1 MKMRTSGHVGWKLPL
16 TMSRAKL
23 PADADPVVTLA
34 EDIGAF
40 TADPLG
46 YAMYA
51 FDWGEGDLAQMDGPR
66 AWQRAVM
73 VQIGAHLSD
82 PGRRFQPLRIA
93 RASGHG
99 IGKSALIGMLVKWA
113 LDTCPDTRVIVTAN
127 TEAQLRTK
135 TGPELAKWAR
145 LALTSDWF
153 RDSATAMVST
163 MGGHDKS
170 WRCDLVTWSE
180 NNTEAFAGLHNQ
192 GKRIVLVFDEAS
204 GIADKVWE
212 VALGALTDADTEI
225 IWLAFGNPTHASGA
239 FRECFGRYRALWCA
253 AQIDAREVEG
263 TNKRYLDELV
273 RTFGVDS
280 DVVRVRVRGQFPSA
294 SAMQFIGQTEI
305 EGAQA
310 REIALMAGGEPVIF
324 GVDCARYGDDES
336 VLAIRC
342 GVDARSRPWQAWR
355 GTDAMSLAGDIAL
368 AAQRWQPDA
377 IMVDAGNIGAAIVDR
392 LRQLVGDVPVIE
404 VWFGGAGRDAELE
417 PGVAVHTANKR
428 AEIWARMRAWLRR
441 GAIPDH
447 PRLRDDL
454 AGPTYGFAAD
464 DTRVRLER
472 KVDMKKRG
480 LPSPDWAD
488 ALACTFAE
496 AVLPRRMPN
505 WLDPERVAALRDEDR
520 YTELD

>member
-1 MKMRTSGHVGWKLPL
+1 MGKLAKPMAQRTQKLRPQMDSAA
-16 TMSRAKL
+16 T
-23 PADADPVVTLA
+23 DPVLTLA
-34 EDIGAF
+34 DDIGAF

-46 YAMYA
+46 YAHYA
-51 FDWGEGDLAQMDGPR
+51 FAWGESDLAGMTGPR
-66 AWQRAVM
+66 DWQQAVM
-73 VQIGAHLSD
+73 AEIHEHLSD
-82 PGRRFQPLRIA
+82 PARRFQPLRIA

-99 IGKSALIGMLVKWA
+99 IGKSALIAMLTKWA
-113 LDTCPDTRVIVTAN
+113 LDTCPDTRVIITAN

-135 TGPELAKWAR
+135 TAPELGKWSR
-145 LALTSDWF
+145 LSLTSAWF
-153 RDSATAMVST
+153 RQSATAMNST
-163 MGGHDKS
+163 MAGREKS

-192 GKRIVLVFDEAS
+192 GKRIMLVFDEAS

-239 FRECFGRYRALWCA
+239 FRECFGRHRALWHT
-253 AQIDAREVEG
+253 AQIDARDVEG
-263 TNKRYLDELV
+263 TNKAYLDELV
-273 RTFGVDS
+273 RTFGEDS
-280 DVVRVRVRGQFPSA
+280 NVARVRVRGQFPS
-294 SAMQFIGQTEI
+294 SSDMQFIGQRDI
-305 EGAQA
+305 EGALTRA
-310 REIALMAGGEPVIF
+310 IPVMAGGEPVVF

-342 GVDARSRPWQAWR
+342 GNDARSRAWQSWR
-355 GTDAMSLAGDIAL
+355 ATDAMQLAGDIAV

-404 VWFGGAGRDAELE
+404 VWFGGQGRDAELE
-417 PGVAVHTANKR
+417 PGIAVHTANKR
-428 AEIWARMRAWLRR
+428 AEIWTRMRAWLRR
-441 GAIPDH
+441 GAIPDV

-472 KVDMKKRG
+472 KVDMKRRG

-496 AVLPRRMPN
+496 VVLPRSVPN
-505 WLDPERVAALRDEDR
+505 WLDPDRVAAMRDDDR

>member
-1 MKMRTSGHVGWKLPL
+1 MQKREKALNE
-16 TMSRAKL
+16 
-23 PADADPVVTLA
+23 ADPALTLA

-46 YAMYA
+46 YALYA
-51 FDWGEGDLAQMDGPR
+51 FAWGDGDMAGMTGPR
-66 AWQRAVM
+66 IWQRTVM
-73 VQIGAHLSD
+73 AEIRDHLSN
-82 PGRRFQPLRIA
+82 PATRFQPLRIA

-135 TGPELAKWAR
+135 TAPELAKWAQM
-145 LALTSDWF
+145 ALTSAWF
-153 RDSATAMVST
+153 RNSATAMIST
-163 MGGHDKS
+163 MAGRDKS
-170 WRCDLVTWSE
+170 WRADLVTWSE
-180 NNTEAFAGLHNQ
+180 NNTEAFAGLHNL

-225 IWLAFGNPTHASGA
+225 IWLAFGNPTHATGA
-239 FRECFGRYRALWCA
+239 FRECFGRQRALWRT
-253 AQIDAREVEG
+253 AQIDARDVEG
-263 TNKRYLDELV
+263 TNKAYLDELV
-273 RTFGVDS
+273 RSFGVDS
-280 DVVRVRVRGQFPSA
+280 DIARVRVMGQFPSA
-294 SAMQFIGQTEI
+294 NAMQFIGQ
-305 EGAQA
+305 
-310 REIALMAGGEPVIF
+310 REIAAAQSCDIPVLAGGEPVIF

-342 GVDARSRPWQAWR
+342 GNDARSRPWQSWR

-368 AAQRWQPDA
+368 AAMKWQPDA

-392 LRQLVGDVPVIE
+392 LRQLVGDLPVIE
-404 VWFGGAGRDAELE
+404 VWFGGEGRDAELE

-428 AEIWARMRAWLRR
+428 AEIWTRMRAWLRR
-441 GAIPDH
+441 GAIPDA

-454 AGPTYGFAAD
+454 AGPTYAFAAD
-464 DTRVRLER
+464 DTRVQLER
-472 KVDMKKRG
+472 KADMKRRG

-496 AVLPRRMPN
+496 AVLPRRLPN
-505 WLDPERVAALRDEDR
+505 WLDPDRVAKSREDSR

>member
-1 MKMRTSGHVGWKLPL
+1 MHESLVHSGA
-16 TMSRAKL
+16 TECD
-23 PADADPVVTLA
+23 PALTLA

-40 TADPLG
+40 AADPLG
-46 YAMYA
+46 YALYA
-51 FDWGEGDLAQMDGPR
+51 FGWGEADLAGMDGPR
-66 AWQRAVM
+66 AWQRAVLRE
-73 VQIGAHLSD
+73 IGAHLAD
-82 PGRRFQPLRIA
+82 PVTRFQPLRIA

-99 IGKSALIGMLVKWA
+99 IGKSALIGMVVKWA

-135 TGPELAKWAR
+135 TAPELAKWAGM
-145 LALTSDWF
+145 ALTRSWF
-153 RDSATAMVST
+153 RQSATALIST
-163 MGGHDKS
+163 MAGCEKS

-180 NNTEAFAGLHNQ
+180 SNTEAFAGLHNH

-225 IWLAFGNPTHASGA
+225 IWLAFGNPTHATGA
-239 FRECFGRYRALWCA
+239 FRECFGRQRTLWRT
-253 AQIDAREVEG
+253 AQIDARTVEG
-263 TNKRYLDELV
+263 TNKAYLDELV
-273 RTFGVDS
+273 RTFGEDS
-280 DVVRVRVRGQFPSA
+280 DIVRVRVQGRFPSA
-294 SAMQFIGQTEI
+294 SAMQFIGQREI
-305 EGAQA
+305 EAAQG
-310 REIALMAGGEPVIF
+310 REVPVLAGGEPVIF

-342 GVDARSRPWQAWR
+342 GNDARSRAWQSWSGA
-355 GTDAMSLAGDIAL
+355 DAMTLAGDIAL
-368 AAQRWQPDA
+368 AAMKWQPDA

-392 LRQLVGDVPVIE
+392 LRQLVGDLPVIE
-404 VWFGGAGRDAELE
+404 VWFGGEGRDAELE

-428 AEIWARMRAWLRR
+428 AEIWTRMRAWLRH
-441 GAIPDH
+441 GAIPAT

-472 KVDMKKRG
+472 KADMKRRG

-488 ALACTFAE
+488 ALACTFAQP
-496 AVLPRRMPN
+496 VLPRALPN
-505 WLDPERVAALRDEDR
+505 WMDPARVREVREDSR